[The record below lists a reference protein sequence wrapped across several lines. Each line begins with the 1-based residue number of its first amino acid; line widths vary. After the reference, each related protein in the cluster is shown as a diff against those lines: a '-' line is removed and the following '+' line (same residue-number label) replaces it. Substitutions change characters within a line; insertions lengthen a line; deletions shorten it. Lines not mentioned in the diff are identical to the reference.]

1 MTSRENIVMI
11 AKNFIS
17 VIACALLVSCA
28 AHQAKKDDEP
38 RRVVPPGA
46 TAPLFND
53 LGDYGRPIS
62 TSSPLAQ
69 RYFDQ
74 GLVLAYAFNHA
85 EAARSFR
92 EGQRLDPKCAMCFWG
107 EAYVLGANIN
117 KPMEPSDA
125 PRAHEA
131 AQEGLRVARE
141 HGTAVEQDLLVAL
154 NERYTGDPKEDRARL
169 DVAYADAMRE
179 VAQKYPDDADVQT
192 LFAESLM
199 DTMPWDYWQID
210 GGPKPETAEAM
221 RALEAVMEAAPSHAG
236 ATHLYIHVVEA
247 EYPKKAE
254 EAADRLRG
262 TVPGAGHLVHM
273 PSHIYMRVGRY
284 HDAAVVNQ
292 EAARADE
299 SYISQCLA
307 QGFYPALYYPHNV
320 HFLWS
325 AASFEGRSALALDT
339 AQKMRGFLP
348 AENVREF
355 PFLEEFVPIELQTQ
369 ARFGL
374 WDEILAAPEF
384 PPDFRYAAANRHYA
398 RGLAF
403 AARGD
408 IASAKKEQSRLDA
421 IAKSDDMKELAMVS
435 VGSSG
440 ADLLG
445 VASAILDGE
454 IASAA
459 GEHERAIE
467 SLQRAAQLQD
477 ELTYSEPP
485 PWYLPVR
492 DAVGRAQLRAGKP
505 ADAERTYRAQLNDT
519 PGSGWT
525 LFGLAES
532 LRLQGKDGEAEAVS
546 EEFEESWSRADVTLR
561 ASIF

>member
-1 MTSRENIVMI
+1 MTTRTI
-11 AKNFIS
+11 AALLAS
-17 VIACALLVSCA
+17 GLLLACAA
-28 AHQAKKDDEP
+28 AKPDEPATP
-38 RRVVPPGA
+38 RRVVPKGA

-53 LGDYGRPIS
+53 LGSYSHPVT
-62 TSSPLAQ
+62 TSSELAQ

-74 GLVLAYAFNHA
+74 GLILTYAFNHA

-92 EGQRLDPKCAMCFWG
+92 EAQRLDPDCAMCFWG
-107 EAYVLGANIN
+107 ESYVLGANIN

-131 AQEGLRVARE
+131 AQQGLAVARQ
-141 HGTAVEQDLLVAL
+141 HGTEKERALLDAL
-154 NERYTGDPKEDRARL
+154 TRRYTGDPKEDRTALDRAYANAMR
-169 DVAYADAMRE
+169 DVARSYPADI
-179 VAQKYPDDADVQT
+179 DVQT

-199 DTMPWDYWQID
+199 DTMPWDYYRID
-210 GGPKPETAEAM
+210 GSPKPETTETM
-221 RALEAVMEAAPSHAG
+221 RTLEAVMETAPSHAG
-236 ATHLYIHVVEA
+236 ATHLYIHIVEA
-247 EYPKKAE
+247 EFPGKAE

-292 EAARADE
+292 EAALADE

-325 AASFEGRSALALDT
+325 AATFQGRSALALET

-348 AENVREF
+348 PENVREF

-369 ARFGL
+369 ARFGQ
-374 WDEILAAPEF
+374 WDAILATPEF
-384 PPDFRYAAANRHYA
+384 PSDFHYAAANRHYA
-398 RGLAF
+398 RGLAL
-403 AARGD
+403 AAKGD
-408 IASAKKEQSRLDA
+408 VVGARKEQAKLDA
-421 IAKSDDMKELAMVS
+421 IAKRDDMAKLGMVS
-435 VGSSG
+435 IGSTG
-440 ADLLG
+440 ADLLA

-459 GEHERAIE
+459 GDHGRAIE
-467 SLQRAAQLQD
+467 SLQRAAQRQD

-492 DAVGRAQLRAGKP
+492 DALGRAQLRAGR
-505 ADAERTYRAQLNDT
+505 ASDAEATYRHQLKET
-519 PGSGWT
+519 PKSGWT
-525 LFGLAES
+525 LFGLAAS
-532 LRLQGKDGEAEAVS
+532 LRAQGKDATMV
-546 EEFEESWSRADVTLR
+546 EEQLEESWSRADVKLEG
-561 ASIF
+561 SVF